1 MMQITRAALQDQV
14 NPFTQATTLMSHTP
28 VNCYTIL
35 GEDSS
40 SPTNPMIDPFT
51 LGQLNDEIGNAKGR
65 GVSDDG
71 EGTAEKR
78 MGTVSDGHMTRYLIH
93 H

>member
-40 SPTNPMIDPFT
+40 SPTNPMIDPY
-51 LGQLNDEIGNAKGR
+51 LLLSSHICKQSQ
-65 GVSDDG
+65 VSAPID
-71 EGTAEKR
+71 
-78 MGTVSDGHMTRYLIH
+78 VVV
-93 H
+93 